1 MPHSQ
6 PQGWEEV
13 ETESSGDQHLA
24 TFRARQRQDGTIGYT
39 AQIRMQVGGQPHHS
53 EAKTFSRLSAAR
65 EWASRRELELENSKT
80 PHHEKD
86 PLPLGDLINWY
97 IDEFEEGGNWGRTKA
112 QHLRFLVRH
121 PVAKLDAVQLT
132 TQALIDHIR
141 GRRREGAG
149 PSTVEMDLVFIGV
162 VLRAAKSARSV
173 PVQPTIVEEA
183 RTACRELRLIA
194 KSRKRERRPTPQEL
208 SLLDEHFKTRRGRI
222 PMQDILWFAIHSA
235 RRQDEITRL
244 EWGDNDPEA
253 LTGVVHDA
261 KHPTQKEGNNR
272 RFRYTQQGW
281 DIVQRQPR
289 NSQYIFPFKGRS
301 IGASFTRACKILG
314 IKNLRFHDLRHE
326 ATSRLF
332 ERGYQI
338 HEVQQFTIHE
348 SWADLM
354 RYTHLI
360 PGNTRT
366 L

>member
-1 MPHSQ
+1 
-6 PQGWEEV
+6 
-13 ETESSGDQHLA
+13 
-24 TFRARQRQDGTIGYT
+24 
-39 AQIRMQVGGQPHHS
+39 
-53 EAKTFSRLSAAR
+53 
-65 EWASRRELELENSKT
+65 
-80 PHHEKD
+80 
-86 PLPLGDLINWY
+86 
-97 IDEFEEGGNWGRTKA
+97 
-112 QHLRFLVRH
+112 
-121 PVAKLDAVQLT
+121 
-132 TQALIDHIR
+132 
-141 GRRREGAG
+141 
-149 PSTVEMDLVFIGV
+149 MDLVFIGV

-194 KSRKRERRPTPQEL
+194 KSRKRERRPTPHEI

-261 KHPTQKEGNNR
+261 KHPTQKVGNHR
-272 RFRYTQQGW
+272 RFRYTQQAW
-281 DIVQRQPR
+281 EIVQRQPR
-289 NSQYIFPFKGRS
+289 NSRYIFPFKSRS
-301 IGASFTRACKILG
+301 ISASFTRGCKYLG

-338 HEVQQFTIHE
+338 HEVQQFTLHE
-348 SWADLM
+348 SWSELQ

-360 PGNTRT
+360 PGNMRT